1 MSVTVICVPVTSF
14 DDYSYLSFLIYVK
27 NALGLASENM
37 KTKKKVVRRIST
49 NDIDLKKNRLLPNVD
64 TVEVHLDLFSGHP
77 DGSQNDKKHG
87 TLQNQKECHTLA
99 VTYEC
104 GERSAPLLPETFDT
118 HTETFAP
125 VHRLPAEIASMYYL
139 SNF

>member
-1 MSVTVICVPVTSF
+1 
-14 DDYSYLSFLIYVK
+14 
-27 NALGLASENM
+27 
-37 KTKKKVVRRIST
+37 
-49 NDIDLKKNRLLPNVD
+49 
-64 TVEVHLDLFSGHP
+64 VEVHLDLFSGDP

-104 GERSAPLLPETFDT
+104 GERSAPLLPQTFDT

-125 VHRLPAEIASMYYL
+125 VHRLPAEIPSMYYI
-139 SNF
+139 STF